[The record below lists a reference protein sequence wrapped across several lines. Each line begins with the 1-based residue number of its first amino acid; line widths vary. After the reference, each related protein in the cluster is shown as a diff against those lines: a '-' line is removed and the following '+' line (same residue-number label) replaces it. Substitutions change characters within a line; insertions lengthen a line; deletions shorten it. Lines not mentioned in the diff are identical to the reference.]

1 MDKCDFC
8 TDLRNIEPASYISCS
23 NGDPDWL
30 IDAKKNKQFIIPY
43 RKNDEQYFVIVDR
56 CPVCGHVF
64 TEEDY
69 DDYL

>member
-1 MDKCDFC
+1 MRVCNFC
-8 TDLRNIEPASYISCS
+8 TDLRNIEPASYIGCS
-23 NGDPDWL
+23 DGDPEWL
-30 IDAKKNKQFIIPY
+30 IEAKKKKQFIY
-43 RKNDEQYFVIVDR
+43 HHFDNGNQYFVVIEK